1 MPPFNGS
8 GTFAL
13 PSGNPVTTGTTISST
28 VHNNTNS
35 DLASGLTNCLTKD
48 GQTTPTANLPM
59 GGYAHTGVADATART
74 QYAKVSQ
81 IQDGGYVTL
90 ASVSGADTITATCA
104 PAITAYAAGQF
115 FTFVSA
121 GANTGAVTLNI
132 NSLGAKAV
140 TKEGTTALA
149 AGEIASGAVVC
160 VEYDGTRFQIVG
172 GRSVQPLDATLTALA
187 SALTAANKIPYAT
200 ALNTL
205 GELDFKDEDNMASN
219 SATALPSQQSVVAYI
234 ATEIAAIQLL
244 KAGTAVAST
253 SGTSI
258 DFTGIPAGTKRITL
272 MFSGLSTNGTS
283 NYIVQLGDSGGIETT
298 GYLGAFGLT
307 QNAATGVVANFTTGF
322 GLLSGAAANVQHGCI
337 VLSLLDAA
345 SNLWASA
352 QSSGWSSSAISG
364 CGGGS
369 KALSGVLTQIRL
381 TTINGT
387 DTFDAGTIN
396 ILYE

>member
-1 MPPFNGS
+1 MSRNGS
-8 GTFAL
+8 GTYSL
-13 PSGNPVTTGTTISST
+13 PAGNPVTTGTTISST
-28 VHNNTNS
+28 THNNTLS
-35 DLASGLTNCLTKD
+35 DIATALSDSLAKD

-59 GGYAHTGVADATART
+59 GGYAHTGVGDATART

-81 IQDGGYVTL
+81 VQDGGYVTL
-90 ASVSGADTITATCA
+90 SSVSGTNTITATCA

-219 SATALPSQQSVVAYI
+219 SATALPSQQSVKAYVD
-234 ATEIAAIQLL
+234 ATMAL
-244 KAGTAVAST
+244 GTAASASGVAVDFVGIAST
-253 SGTSI
+253 
-258 DFTGIPAGTKRITL
+258 AKRVTIL
-272 MFSGLSTNGTS
+272 ISALSANGTS
-283 NYIVQLGDSGGIETT
+283 LPIVQLGDSGGFETT
-298 GYLGAFGLT
+298 GYAGSSGLVQNGGASATAAMSSGFIFVPSIADVTVVQGRVVLEKINGNTWVATSVMASSNTAVPMFSAGVKTLTGTLT
-307 QNAATGVVANFTTGF
+307 QVRITT
-322 GLLSGAAANVQHGCI
+322 
-337 VLSLLDAA
+337 
-345 SNLWASA
+345 
-352 QSSGWSSSAISG
+352 
-364 CGGGS
+364 
-369 KALSGVLTQIRL
+369 T
-381 TTINGT
+381 NGT
-387 DTFDAGTIN
+387 DAFDAGTIN
-396 ILYE
+396 IVVE